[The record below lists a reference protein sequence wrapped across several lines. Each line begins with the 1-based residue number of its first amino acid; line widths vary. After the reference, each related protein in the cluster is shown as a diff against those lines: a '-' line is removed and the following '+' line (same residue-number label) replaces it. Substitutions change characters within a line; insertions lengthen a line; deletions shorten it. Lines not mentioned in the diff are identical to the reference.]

1 MIRTNPVTGYKTLSV
16 NRTFTKRILELN
28 PEESDDVLQHL
39 FRHVAENHDLQVRYR
54 WGKDDV
60 AIWDNRSTFHTATL
74 DYGTADREG
83 NRAVSLGEV
92 PYLDPKSRSR
102 REVLGL

>member
-1 MIRTNPVTGYKTLSV
+1 MTGWKSV
-16 NRTFTKRILELN
+16 FVNSNFTKRIIGVTKD
-28 PEESDDVLQHL
+28 ESDTILNYL
-39 FRHVAENHDLQVRYR
+39 FSLVQMNHDLQVRYR

-74 DYGTADREG
+74 DYGNADREG

>member
-1 MIRTNPVTGYKTLSV
+1 MLVERALHCRYS
-16 NRTFTKRILELN
+16 KRILELTP
-28 PEESDDVLQHL
+28 PESEATLDYL
-39 FRHVAENHDLQVRYR
+39 FKHISENHDLQVRFK
-54 WGKDDV
+54 WSVNDV

-74 DYGTADREG
+74 DYGNADREG

-102 REVLGL
+102 REALGL

>member
-1 MIRTNPVTGYKTLSV
+1 MNKS
-16 NRTFTKRILELN
+16 FTKRILELT
-28 PEESDDVLQHL
+28 EDESANLLDYLA
-39 FRHVAENHDLQVRYR
+39 RHISENHDLQVRFR
-54 WGKDDV
+54 WEKDSV

-74 DYGTADREG
+74 DYGNADREG

>member
-1 MIRTNPVTGYKTLSV
+1 MLTHLS
-16 NRTFTKRILELN
+16 
-28 PEESDDVLQHL
+28 
-39 FRHVAENHDLQVRYR
+39 QVRYT
-54 WGKDDV
+54 WSLNDP

-74 DYGTADREG
+74 DYGNADREG